1 MGRDANDPSA
11 AMSALERQ
19 RRGLLAGFGASAL
32 LTLFP
37 RITAAAG
44 GADTRFLLVLL
55 RGGLDGLHLLPP
67 YAEPAYATLRRDGV
81 VADPIRIDGLFGLH
95 PAMQQSAAM
104 YRAGQ
109 LLPLVAVAPPY
120 RQRSHFDA
128 QDCLENGTATP
139 NGARDGWLGRCVRA
153 MPSESAL
160 AVAAVMPLAMRGSD
174 RASNWWPPLPRP
186 VDPQLLQQLQ
196 PLYAADARLSET
208 FERSA
213 ASAGMPRDG
222 KGAFALPEAMRVA
235 AQRMGAADGPRI
247 GFVEDSGWDS
257 HRNQAPQLQRKLAEL
272 DQGLAAARD
281 GFGALWPRTVVA
293 VVTEFGRTAA
303 LNGTEGTDHGTGGMA
318 LLCGG
323 AVRGGRI
330 GGDWP
335 GLSPSQLNEG
345 RDLRATT
352 DLRAVFKSVLSEHL
366 GLAEAAVE
374 SGVFPDSRALPPL
387 RSWRRA

>member
-1 MGRDANDPSA
+1 MTHPPGTNAID
-11 AMSALERQ
+11 RQ
-19 RRGLLAGFGASAL
+19 RRGLLAAFGASAL

-37 RITAAAG
+37 RIAAAG
-44 GADTRFLLVLL
+44 ANDTRFLLVLL

-67 YAEPAYATLRRDGV
+67 YADPAYAALRRDGA
-81 VADPIRIDGLFGLH
+81 VAEPIRIDALFGLH
-95 PAMQQSAAM
+95 PAMPRSAGL
-104 YRAGQ
+104 YRDGH
-109 LLPLVAVAPPY
+109 LLPWVAVAPPY

-128 QDCLENGTATP
+128 QDCLENGTAAP
-139 NGARDGWLGRCVRA
+139 GGARDGWLGRCVRA
-153 MPSESAL
+153 MPGAQAL
-160 AVAAVMPLAMRGSD
+160 AVAAAMPLALRGSE
-174 RASNWWPPLPRP
+174 RAGNWWPPLPRP

-196 PLYAADARLSET
+196 PLYAADPRLGEV

-213 ASAGMPRDG
+213 GSAGLPREG
-222 KGAFALPEAMRVA
+222 KGAFALAEAMRVA
-235 AQRMGAADGPRI
+235 AQRMSAADGPRI
-247 GFVEDSGWDS
+247 GMVEDSGWDS

-293 VVTEFGRTAA
+293 VATEFGRTAA
-303 LNGTEGTDHGTGGMA
+303 LNGTDGTDHGTGGMA

-335 GLSPSQLNEG
+335 GLGPSQLNEG

-352 DLRAVFKSVLSEHL
+352 DLRALFKSVLVEHL
-366 GLAEAAVE
+366 GVAESAVE
-374 SGVFPDSRALPPL
+374 RSVFPGSRAVPPL
-387 RSWRRA
+387 RDWRRA